1 MCWNLPNAV
10 CCLPNLCAKK
20 SFSSSLREK
29 AARVCWW
36 NRPLLNDFSS
46 IWFAEKLYRIHRRR
60 WSKVQLRRIIEL
72 FLGRSRWLVR
82 QFSTIVVG
90 VVLTFAANIVD
101 NDVTIIFAIV
111 DDDVTGI
118 FAFVFIGKP
127 LVFAVL

>member
-1 MCWNLPNAV
+1 MIFLQSDLQKNFIAFIVDDDQKYNFVELSNF
-10 CCLPNLCAKK
+10 
-20 SFSSSLREK
+20 SF
-29 AARVCWW
+29 
-36 NRPLLNDFSS
+36 
-46 IWFAEKLYRIHRRR
+46 
-60 WSKVQLRRIIEL
+60 
-72 FLGRSRWLVR
+72 GRSRWLVR

-118 FAFVFIGKP
+118 FAFVFIWKP